1 MKNPIKKLKAKRR
14 AARNKARATAFAK
27 IGVSTAANVAGG
39 RLLARGIARTATP
52 RASATTIS
60 MVKGRN
66 GVWRTPRSIGNDM
79 RIWGPVYGATGAL
92 TGFNSLNRK
101 EKKQLNK
108 DFKSAKSS
116 IFGPPKGSLKYKFT
130 AARKAA
136 LRKAQKASARLRGN

>member
-1 MKNPIKKLKAKRR
+1 MKKMVFGYTSP
-14 AARNKARATAFAK
+14 
-27 IGVSTAANVAGG
+27 VSTAANVAGG
-39 RLLARGIARTATP
+39 RLLAKGIARAVTP
-52 RASATTIS
+52 KASATTIN

-66 GVWRTPRSIGNDM
+66 GVWRTPRSIGNNQ
-79 RIWGPVYGATGAL
+79 RIWDPVNAAARAVTGVN
-92 TGFNSLNRK
+92 FLNRK
-101 EKKQLNK
+101 EKKQLKK